1 MSGDSEIEQ
10 RAQAR
15 VGATLRGKLR
25 IDSVLG
31 MGGMAVVYAATHRN
45 AKRFAVKMLHPE
57 LSLNADIKTRFLREG
72 YAANSVGHPGTV
84 AVLDDDTAEDGTA
97 FIVMELLEGDS
108 VEGLWER
115 QGGRLPVV
123 TAVAIV
129 DQLLD
134 VLSAAHAKGIIHRD
148 IKPAN
153 LFVTRDGSVKVLDF
167 GIARAREAASGA
179 AAGKGTGTG
188 VLLGTPAYM
197 APEQAMAKSTE
208 VDAQTD
214 VWAAAATLFTVL
226 SGQLVHLGDN
236 ASQLLIAAATQPARL
251 LLSVAPHVPPSIAQV
266 VDRGLAY
273 HKPARWMSAADMR
286 VALRHAYPSA
296 LGAFPERVPQL
307 GQAVGATAFAATHL
321 APSEARAV
329 PAATPPWTQPGGTTA
344 QPVAAP
350 TVPGPVD
357 AIASAGAYAP
367 VVGPKRSPV
376 LALLAAGGGA
386 LALVGM
392 GFGLRAM
399 RAEREPDVSPA
410 ASASPPFVAAAVAPP
425 VAPSVAALLPPAAS
439 TEARSQ
445 AHDAAKGPAVAVLPA
460 KRPTAPPASAAS
472 PPPSPPT
479 PVPTPPPP
487 APPPAHAAPGANC
500 SPPFYFDAQGS
511 KVFKKECL

>member
-1 MSGDSEIEQ
+1 
-10 RAQAR
+10 
-15 VGATLRGKLR
+15 
-25 IDSVLG
+25 VLG
-31 MGGMAVVYAATHRN
+31 VGGMAVVYAATHRN
-45 AKRFAVKMLHPE
+45 AKRFAIKMLHPE

-97 FIVMELLEGDS
+97 FIVMELLDGDS

-123 TAVAIV
+123 TAVVIV

-134 VLSAAHAKGIIHRD
+134 VLSSAHAKGIVHRD

-179 AAGKGTGTG
+179 GTGKGTGTG

-197 APEQAMAKSTE
+197 APEQAMAKSSE

-226 SGQLVHLGDN
+226 SGQLVHVGDN

-251 LLSVAPHVPPSIAQV
+251 LLSVAPHVPPAIAQV
-266 VDRGLAY
+266 VDRGLAF
-273 HKPARWMSAADMR
+273 HKQARWVSAAEMR
-286 VALRHAYPSA
+286 GALRQAYQSV
-296 LGAFPERVPQL
+296 LGALPERVPPL
-307 GQAVGATAFAATHL
+307 GQAVGATAFAATQL

-329 PAATPPWTQPGGTTA
+329 PAATSPWTQPGATTA

-350 TVPGPVD
+350 TMPGPVE
-357 AIASAGAYAP
+357 AMGSAGAYAP

-386 LALVGM
+386 VALVGM

-399 RAEREPDVSPA
+399 RAERAPEASPA
-410 ASASPPFVAAAVAPP
+410 ASAGPAFVATVVA
-425 VAPSVAALLPPAAS
+425 PPAAS
-439 TEARSQ
+439 SI
-445 AHDAAKGPAVAVLPA
+445 VAVLPVPSREALPPAHDVA
-460 KRPTAPPASAAS
+460 KGSVVPVLSTKQRPIAPPVSA
-472 PPPSPPT
+472 PQL
-479 PVPTPPPP
+479 TPPPP
-487 APPPAHAAPGANC
+487 APPPAHVAPGANC